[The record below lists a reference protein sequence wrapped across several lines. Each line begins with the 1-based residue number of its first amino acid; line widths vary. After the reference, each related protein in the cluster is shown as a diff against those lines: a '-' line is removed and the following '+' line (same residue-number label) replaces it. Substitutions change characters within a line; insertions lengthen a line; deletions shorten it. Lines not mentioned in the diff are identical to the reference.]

1 MRGTVRLA
9 AILALVL
16 FPNLV
21 SAQTATPAII
31 PGGILNAAGVASEPS
46 NAAAPGGLVTIF
58 GRNLANTTATGSG
71 VPLPRELNGTA
82 VLVGNVFAPL
92 LFISPTQINA
102 QIPLEVLPGSFVNV
116 VVWVS
121 GRPSAPEP
129 LRVEIAA
136 PGIFT
141 VSGNG
146 TGLAVVLHA
155 ADSSAVNASSPA
167 APGEEVLIVCTGLGL
182 TVSSATVPALI
193 SGAAGSG
200 QPTLLVPS
208 VTIGR
213 TAAGVVSTRATGG
226 VGQYVI
232 RAAVPTVSPGELPIV
247 VFIGDRA
254 TQAPVSIPVGTPF
267 TQPGGGTGGT
277 GGGTQPVIFTGGIIN
292 AASLAPS
299 PSNRAAPGGLI
310 SIFGTNLA
318 TSTTETSTA
327 PLPRALS
334 GTSVTIAN
342 IAAPLLLV
350 SPTQI
355 NAQVPLEIAPGTAVE
370 VVVVVDGRASTPEP
384 LLVVPA
390 APGIFTTSGSG
401 SGPGRIL
408 HANGGLISSAAPAIP
423 GEEVTIV
430 ATGLGATL
438 ATGSLPALKTGEAGA
453 GQLTLLTPTV
463 AFSGKDA
470 RVTFSGA
477 APDSV
482 GQYLVRV
489 IVPDVAAGD
498 QSVTMT
504 AAGSTS
510 RAILVRIGYLF
521 PQPPAFLQAR
531 MAGSFT
537 ATFSLKI
544 KSPDP
549 SQANLEIEEVASFSK
564 TVASPGCVID
574 IAGTS
579 GPTYTGLVHCQ
590 DYSDPN
596 NLVAIIMGLK
606 DGQFANNKLVFTTLQ
621 DTGIN
626 HFFFIGGGVSPSGTL
641 SLTAESAITDG
652 AVSIDLKRPD
662 FGPGDTVIGTVHL
675 TFTIGGTGTIPS
687 QTVVVGGGFSDTINF
702 VRR

>member
-1 MRGTVRLA
+1 MSNLSFLRRQAMRGTVRLA

-102 QIPLEVLPGSFVNV
+102 QIPLEVLPGSVVNV

-121 GRPSAPEP
+121 GRPSVPEP
-129 LRVEIAA
+129 LRVAVAA

-155 ADSSAVNASSPA
+155 ADSTAVNGSSPA
-167 APGEEVLIVCTGLGL
+167 ASGEEVLFVCTGLGL

-213 TAAGVVSTRATGG
+213 TAAGVVSTRAAGG
-226 VGQYVI
+226 VGQYLI
-232 RAAVPTVSPGELPIV
+232 RAAAPTVSPGDLPIV
-247 VFIGDRA
+247 VLIGDRA
-254 TQAPVSIPVGTPF
+254 TQAPVFIPVGTPF
-267 TQPGGGTGGT
+267 TQPGGVTGGT

-292 AASLAPS
+292 AASLGPS
-299 PSNRAAPGGLI
+299 PRNRAAPGGLI

-318 TSTTETSTA
+318 TATTETSTA

-355 NAQVPLEIAPGTAVE
+355 NAQVPLEIAPGSAVD
-370 VVVVVDGRASTPEP
+370 VVVVVDGRASGAEP

-390 APGIFTTSGSG
+390 APGIFTVSDNG

-408 HANGGLISSAAPAIP
+408 HANGGLISSVAPAIP
-423 GEEVTIV
+423 EEEVTIV
-430 ATGLGATL
+430 ATGLG
-438 ATGSLPALKTGEAGA
+438 
-453 GQLTLLTPTV
+453 V
-463 AFSGKDA
+463 
-470 RVTFSGA
+470 
-477 APDSV
+477 
-482 GQYLVRV
+482 
-489 IVPDVAAGD
+489 
-498 QSVTMT
+498 
-504 AAGSTS
+504 
-510 RAILVRIGYLF
+510 
-521 PQPPAFLQAR
+521 
-531 MAGSFT
+531 
-537 ATFSLKI
+537 
-544 KSPDP
+544 
-549 SQANLEIEEVASFSK
+549 
-564 TVASPGCVID
+564 
-574 IAGTS
+574 
-579 GPTYTGLVHCQ
+579 
-590 DYSDPN
+590 
-596 NLVAIIMGLK
+596 
-606 DGQFANNKLVFTTLQ
+606 
-621 DTGIN
+621 
-626 HFFFIGGGVSPSGTL
+626 
-641 SLTAESAITDG
+641 
-652 AVSIDLKRPD
+652 
-662 FGPGDTVIGTVHL
+662 
-675 TFTIGGTGTIPS
+675 
-687 QTVVVGGGFSDTINF
+687 
-702 VRR
+702 